1 MTFIFVEFGFFPHIF
16 NPPLSF
22 QVPCDHVHIM
32 SHLSFVGL
40 FSFRSLHATHSKISS
55 PSAKRCRLTKRK
67 ALAMRTCRGV
77 DTDNDKT
84 VVGGSVQHISHRIH
98 VWNIN
103 RTHIWLI
110 FLFMVNVDISSIH
123 GSYGSS
129 RNFLRTV
136 NLFTSSSSLNTRV
149 MPPEEHAFFNASCF
163 FYLAHQLSN
172 SIPKITFKHPFC
184 CSGFSRWIPFDVS
197 SHLRQL
203 NVTHQAVTN
212 HHRDVTILQLEG
224 QDGTGWGQ

>member
-1 MTFIFVEFGFFPHIF
+1 MEFGFYPHIF

-32 SHLSFVGL
+32 SHLSFCWTL
-40 FSFRSLHATHSKISS
+40 FFSSLHATHSKISS

-77 DTDNDKT
+77 DTNNDKT

-110 FLFMVNVDISSIH
+110 FLFMVNVDISSMH
-123 GSYGSS
+123 GSGGSAKTS
-129 RNFLRTV
+129 YELSICLHHPQVSTPGSCPLKSM
-136 NLFTSSSSLNTRV
+136 LFS
-149 MPPEEHAFFNASCF
+149 M
-163 FYLAHQLSN
+163 
-172 SIPKITFKHPFC
+172 HPV
-184 CSGFSRWIPFDVS
+184 FS
-197 SHLRQL
+197 
-203 NVTHQAVTN
+203 T
-212 HHRDVTILQLEG
+212 
-224 QDGTGWGQ
+224 